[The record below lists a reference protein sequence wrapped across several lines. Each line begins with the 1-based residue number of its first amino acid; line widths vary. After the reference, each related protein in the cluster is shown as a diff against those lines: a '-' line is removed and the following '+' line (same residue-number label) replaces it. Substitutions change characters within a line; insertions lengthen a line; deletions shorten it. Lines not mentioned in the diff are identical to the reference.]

1 MILTVFSVIL
11 LAGGNPNSQKEQV
24 QNAYQDTID
33 SFHDY
38 SPFALF
44 SEAGIT
50 RSDIGYFRNF
60 PGFPTHEFTPI
71 QW

>member
-1 MILTVFSVIL
+1 MILTAFSVFL

-24 QNAYQDTID
+24 HNAYQDTID

-44 SEAGIT
+44 LDAGIT
-50 RSDIGYFRNF
+50 WSG
-60 PGFPTHEFTPI
+60 T
-71 QW
+71 